1 MGITYTA
8 VEPDQVDEALIAG
21 IREVHREAFA
31 GSIVGVEYPAENVA
45 SALPAE
51 THEPGFHLH
60 CARDDEERVVG
71 FAYGYVLFHEPP
83 AGGWS
88 ERLADA
94 VGDDRYGWLDRTFG
108 FAWFAVRPSAQ
119 GRGIGSTL
127 HDRLLASVPCDR
139 AWLVCPAHETALRAF
154 YRHRGWVHLATSD
167 LGTGTDRVVMG
178 LDLPKRRFATAP
190 EAARVSRSRR

>member
-8 VEPDQVDEALIAG
+8 VEPDRVDEALIAG

-31 GSIVGVEYPAENVA
+31 GSIVGIEYSAEDVA

-60 CARDDEERVVG
+60 CAHDDEGRVVG
-71 FAYGYVLFHEPP
+71 FAYGYVLFHERP

-154 YRHRGWVHLATSD
+154 YRRRGWVHLATSD

-178 LDLPKRRFATAP
+178 LDLSERRLA
-190 EAARVSRSRR
+190 SG